1 MALVERRHPNFF
13 KGAMNMTYRSN
24 WLLPAALA
32 LTATAVL
39 LPISAPAQ
47 QYPTQDV
54 HFICVFPPGSGADV
68 LVRYF
73 AEKVRPLTGKNIV
86 VENRSGAGGNIGIE
100 YVARAKPDGYTVLVH
115 GASGVAASMS
125 LFKNPP
131 VDVGK
136 TIQIAS
142 TINRQPFMVLVDA
155 KSPYKTLA
163 ELTAAMKA
171 KGEKASYATAAPF
184 GTVVGEVYKQGTGIT
199 AREVVYKNAVD
210 SLNEQLSGVLDY
222 SVHDPVYALAQQRE
236 GRLRILAIS
245 TSERLKAT
253 GDMPTFKELGISN
266 SNLMGWWAAMVP
278 QGTPQPA
285 IEQINKWFD
294 QVVGSDETREFLA
307 KFGGDQLIMKPADAQ
322 AQFLEDIKNWADYV
336 KLARIEPQG

>member
-1 MALVERRHPNFF
+1 MTGSSTLVTRR
-13 KGAMNMTYRSN
+13 T
-24 WLLPAALA
+24 ALA
-32 LTATAVL
+32 MGAAAAVV
-39 LPISAPAQ
+39 PVTGAQAQ
-47 QYPTQDV
+47 QYPAQDI
-54 HFICVFPPGSGADV
+54 HFICAFPPGSGADV

-86 VENRSGAGGNIGIE
+86 VENRSGAGGNIAIE
-100 YVARAKPDGYTVLVH
+100 YVAKAKPDGYTVFVH

-136 TIQIAS
+136 TITIAS
-142 TINRQPFMVLVDA
+142 TINRQPFMVLVDP
-155 KSPYKTLA
+155 KSPYMTLA
-163 ELTAAMKA
+163 DLTKAMLA

-184 GTVVGEVYKQGTGIT
+184 GTVVGEIYKAGTGIK
-199 AREVVYKNAVD
+199 ANEVVYKNAID

-278 QGTPQPA
+278 TGTPQPV
-285 IEQINKWFD
+285 IDQINKWFD
-294 QVVGSDETREFLA
+294 QVVSSDDTRKYLA
-307 KFGGDQLIMKPADAQ
+307 SFGGDQLIMKPADAQ
-322 AQFLEDIKNWADYV
+322 KLFLEEIKNWAEYV
-336 KLARIEPQG
+336 KLAKIVPQG

>member
-1 MALVERRHPNFF
+1 MQMSVQSR
-13 KGAMNMTYRSN
+13 
-24 WLLPAALA
+24 WLNRCAIPAAA
-32 LTATAVL
+32 IAAFVAW
-39 LPISAPAQ
+39 SGGAQSQ
-47 QYPTQDV
+47 QYPTQDI

-73 AEKVRPLTGKNIV
+73 AEKVRPLTGKNII

-100 YVARAKPDGYTVLVH
+100 YVSKAKPDGYTVLVH

-171 KGEKASYATAAPF
+171 KGDKASYATAAPF
-184 GTVVGEVYKQGTGIT
+184 GSVVGEVLKQGTGIT
-199 AREVVYKNAVD
+199 AREVIYKNAID

-236 GRLRILAIS
+236 GRLRILAVS
-245 TSERLKAT
+245 TADRLKANPDT
-253 GDMPTFKELGISN
+253 PTLKELGVSDLN
-266 SNLMGWWAAMVP
+266 MMGWWAAMVP
-278 QGTPQPA
+278 AGTPQPA
-285 IEQINKWFD
+285 MAQINKWFD
-294 QVVGSDETREFLA
+294 QVVGSEETREFLA
-307 KFGGDQLIMKPADAQ
+307 KFGGDQLIMEPAKAQ
-322 AQFLEDIKNWADYV
+322 ELFLKEIKNWADYV
-336 KLARIEPQG
+336 RIAKLEPQG

>member
-1 MALVERRHPNFF
+1 MTGSSKLFTRRTTLAM
-13 KGAMNMTYRSN
+13 GA
-24 WLLPAALA
+24 AA
-32 LTATAVL
+32 AVL
-39 LPISAPAQ
+39 PVTGAQAQ
-47 QYPTQDV
+47 QYPAQDI
-54 HFICVFPPGSGADV
+54 HFICAFPPGSGADV

-73 AEKVRPLTGKNIV
+73 AEKVRPLTGRNIV
-86 VENRSGAGGNIGIE
+86 VENRSGAGGNIAIE
-100 YVARAKPDGYTVLVH
+100 YVAKAKPDGYTVFVH

-136 TIQIAS
+136 TITIAS

-155 KSPYKTLA
+155 KSPHKTLA
-163 ELTAAMKA
+163 DLTKAMLA
-171 KGEKASYATAAPF
+171 KGDKASYATAAPF
-184 GTVVGEVYKQGTGIT
+184 GTVVGEVYKAGTGIK
-199 AREVVYKNAVD
+199 ANEVVYKNAID
-210 SLNEQLSGVLDY
+210 SLNEQLGGVLDY

-278 QGTPQPA
+278 TGTPQPV
-285 IEQINKWFD
+285 IDQINKWFD
-294 QVVGSDETREFLA
+294 QVVGSEDTGKFLA
-307 KFGGDQLIMKPADAQ
+307 SFGGDQLLMKPADAQ
-322 AQFLEDIKNWADYV
+322 KLFLEEIKNWAEYV
-336 KLARIEPQG
+336 KLAKIVPQG